1 MDWLQVFT
9 IIGFFGSFFI
19 WHGSKIDK
27 EIERLDRNYEI
38 QSARSDKLY
47 EMFIDLVKRKDSL

>member
-1 MDWLQVFT
+1 MEWLQVFT

-19 WHGSKIDK
+19 WHANKIDK
-27 EIERLDRNYEI
+27 EIERLDRNYEA

-47 EMFIDLVKRKDSL
+47 QMFVDLLNKKSA